1 MKLFK
6 KSYSFHKQVR
16 MESLHNLAYIVSDLS
31 RRSEE
36 ILKEGV
42 KLLKDYD
49 SIVDQVLSIQNHL
62 RKDQVK
68 NAVREEIIGLLCD
81 AQHTQNEIK
90 TFEIHLAKGERVS
103 TTECGFLSKVWYGD
117 MYGETRIE
125 GLHALMD
132 DLNKQY
138 NILIGN
144 RIVEKILENL

>member
-1 MKLFK
+1 
-6 KSYSFHKQVR
+6 

-68 NAVREEIIGLLCD
+68 NSVREEIIGLLCD

-90 TFEIHLAKGERVS
+90 TLSLCLAKGEQVN
-103 TTECGFLSKVWYGD
+103 TTECPFLSKVWYGD
-117 MYGETRIE
+117 MYGETGKD
-125 GLHALMD
+125 GLHTLMD

-138 NILIGN
+138 NFLG
-144 RIVEKILENL
+144 EN

>member
-1 MKLFK
+1 
-6 KSYSFHKQVR
+6 
-16 MESLHNLAYIVSDLS
+16 MEILHNLAYIVSDLS

-49 SIVDQVLSIQNHL
+49 PIVDQVLSIHTHL

-90 TFEIHLAKGERVS
+90 SLSIHLAKGERVS
-103 TTECGFLSKVWYGD
+103 TTECEFLSKVWYGD
-117 MYGETRIE
+117 MYGESGNE

-138 NILIGN
+138 NLLVKTG
-144 RIVEKILENL
+144 IVEKILENL